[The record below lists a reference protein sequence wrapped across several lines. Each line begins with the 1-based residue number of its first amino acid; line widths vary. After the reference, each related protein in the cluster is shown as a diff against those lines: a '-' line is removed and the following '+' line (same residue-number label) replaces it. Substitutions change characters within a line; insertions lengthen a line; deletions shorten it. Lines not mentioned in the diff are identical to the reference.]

1 MITEST
7 DDQAVIEEK
16 EGLGP
21 YNDIVCMVFHVSPKV
36 ELAGGGRWRLPFA
49 VLTVSDAR

>member
-1 MITEST
+1 MITESI

-21 YNDIVCMVFHVSPKV
+21 YNDIVCMVYSIFLLK
-36 ELAGGGRWRLPFA
+36 
-49 VLTVSDAR
+49 